1 MMHFSKVE
9 MHREQQDQWLI
20 ENRCNATI
28 TVIKL
33 SDVCERRTRL
43 FFVDRLQT
51 SKEKKQKS
59 NIRLDN

>member
-1 MMHFSKVE
+1 

-28 TVIKL
+28 IVIKL
-33 SDVCERRTRL
+33 SDVRGRRTRL

-51 SKEKKQKS
+51 IKERKVT
-59 NIRLDN
+59 LD